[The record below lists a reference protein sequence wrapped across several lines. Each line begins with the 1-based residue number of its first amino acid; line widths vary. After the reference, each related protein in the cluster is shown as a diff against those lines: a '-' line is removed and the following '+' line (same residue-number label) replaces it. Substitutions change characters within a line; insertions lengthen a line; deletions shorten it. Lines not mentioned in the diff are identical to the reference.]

1 MTLPSFRIAVRRLTR
16 QKLGTT
22 LHVMGLTL
30 GLSVCLLIGLYLHHE
45 LSYDTYHTH
54 AERIYRVNQTWIFSG
69 ERHDHFSTPVPLAD
83 AIRDE
88 FPEFEAVSHVH
99 PDYDALIEV
108 GPKRKFIQDHVLF
121 ADADFLNLFD
131 VHMIEGNGFTVL
143 NTPNQVILTRSVAE
157 KFYGKEDPIGKTF
170 KLKDKLDLTVG
181 GVAEDFPA
189 NTHLPAS
196 MLISFSSLTSEY
208 YGAPLT
214 QWGMVSGGET
224 LVMLP
229 PGEDAAG
236 LQPRL
241 QSIYDRNLNND
252 PNLPAGETCE
262 LSLQPLLKVHFEEQ
276 YRGGGEWVKAINP
289 KWLWFFGSIG
299 LGVLALACINFI
311 NLSTAQ
317 ALQRAKE
324 VGIRKS
330 VGAGKSQLLLAFLQ
344 EALLLSGLSG
354 ILAYLL
360 VQLSLPQIN
369 RLMNEEIST
378 TLLQSPGLIIG
389 LLAGVLLTSLVA
401 GLYPAWVISGFHPA
415 QSIKAG
421 WKSVDRHSVWLRK
434 GLVVAQFTLS
444 VGLLT
449 SLLFMRQQVRFL
461 RTMDLGFVKDNVLLT
476 EIPDKDKIAQFAH
489 ALSGMPGVQDVAFST
504 TPPTN
509 DGHWGTVMSLTD
521 GEDPNRKD
529 VTVIMA
535 DEHYA
540 PLYGMRLLAGRLIQ
554 AGDSSFVSP
563 KLPVEDQIPKV
574 VVNESLINALGF
586 SSPEAALGQRFWFGF
601 NGWRPEIVGV
611 VHDFNTLS
619 LHKAIK
625 PTLLCNIPTTF
636 REASIKLTPAGDVS
650 KTMVAIRH
658 AWEDLFPEDL
668 FSMKF
673 LDENINSF
681 YESEQ
686 RLFSLFEFF
695 SLIALFIS
703 CLGLWGLAT
712 FAAQQRTKEIGIR
725 KVLGA
730 SVSGLVGLMSG
741 DFLKLVAISLIL
753 AAPLS
758 YFFMQRWLQHFAYRI
773 ELHWYVFAGAGIV
786 ALTVAFLT
794 VSFQSIKT
802 AFNNPTKSL
811 RSE

>member
-289 KWLWFFGSIG
+289 KWLWFLAPSDWVFWRWPALILLISVRHKLYNAAKKLGSGNRWAPVKVNCCWPFYRKRCCCPDYREFWPIYWYS
-299 LGVLALACINFI
+299 LAC
-311 NLSTAQ
+311 
-317 ALQRAKE
+317 
-324 VGIRKS
+324 
-330 VGAGKSQLLLAFLQ
+330 
-344 EALLLSGLSG
+344 
-354 ILAYLL
+354 
-360 VQLSLPQIN
+360 
-369 RLMNEEIST
+369 
-378 TLLQSPGLIIG
+378 
-389 LLAGVLLTSLVA
+389 
-401 GLYPAWVISGFHPA
+401 
-415 QSIKAG
+415 
-421 WKSVDRHSVWLRK
+421 
-434 GLVVAQFTLS
+434 
-444 VGLLT
+444 
-449 SLLFMRQQVRFL
+449 
-461 RTMDLGFVKDNVLLT
+461 
-476 EIPDKDKIAQFAH
+476 
-489 ALSGMPGVQDVAFST
+489 
-504 TPPTN
+504 
-509 DGHWGTVMSLTD
+509 
-521 GEDPNRKD
+521 
-529 VTVIMA
+529 
-535 DEHYA
+535 
-540 PLYGMRLLAGRLIQ
+540 
-554 AGDSSFVSP
+554 
-563 KLPVEDQIPKV
+563 
-574 VVNESLINALGF
+574 
-586 SSPEAALGQRFWFGF
+586 
-601 NGWRPEIVGV
+601 
-611 VHDFNTLS
+611 
-619 LHKAIK
+619 
-625 PTLLCNIPTTF
+625 
-636 REASIKLTPAGDVS
+636 
-650 KTMVAIRH
+650 
-658 AWEDLFPEDL
+658 
-668 FSMKF
+668 
-673 LDENINSF
+673 
-681 YESEQ
+681 
-686 RLFSLFEFF
+686 
-695 SLIALFIS
+695 
-703 CLGLWGLAT
+703 
-712 FAAQQRTKEIGIR
+712 
-725 KVLGA
+725 
-730 SVSGLVGLMSG
+730 
-741 DFLKLVAISLIL
+741 
-753 AAPLS
+753 
-758 YFFMQRWLQHFAYRI
+758 
-773 ELHWYVFAGAGIV
+773 
-786 ALTVAFLT
+786 
-794 VSFQSIKT
+794 
-802 AFNNPTKSL
+802 L
-811 RSE
+811 RSTV